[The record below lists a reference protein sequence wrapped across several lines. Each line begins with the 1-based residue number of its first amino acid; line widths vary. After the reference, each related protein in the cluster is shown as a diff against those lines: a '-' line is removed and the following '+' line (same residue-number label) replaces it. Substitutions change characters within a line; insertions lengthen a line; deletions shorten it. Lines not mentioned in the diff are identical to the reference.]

1 MIKKIVKNFTEL
13 TRAYSLPVSLSAF
26 FVALCWANF
35 EQVNKL
41 HAFLAFIS
49 VICLHLGGNL
59 FDDILDVILRLK
71 KGEKLSEINFC
82 NSAKARLILSSTIP
96 LKVALVLDALLF
108 GIAILCGIYFFV
120 QYGVGILGITAIS
133 AILILLYPISS
144 KFFASEIIIGT
155 LFGYV
160 LPNACFYVMTGNTS
174 LNLAHF
180 SLSLAFLIVALAHA
194 HSIMDWEN
202 DEKCGKKTLAMICQ
216 NKQNA
221 IRALGWLI
229 FCAYLNLGILV
240 SLYYLNG
247 IMIFACITI
256 PIAVE
261 LINSMKSYVALED
274 RELRP
279 RWFMGVMENWEEI
292 KKQNMHYFMYRFYLA
307 RNLAVYFAI
316 FCALARLIAINSPFV
331 S

>member
-1 MIKKIVKNFTEL
+1 MIKKIMKNFAEL
-13 TRAYSLPVSLSAF
+13 TRAYVLPITLSAF
-26 FVALCWANF
+26 FVSLCWANY

-41 HAFLAFIS
+41 NAFLTLIS

-59 FDDILDVILRLK
+59 FDDILDVTLRLK
-71 KGEKLSEINFC
+71 KGEKLNEIDFC
-82 NSAKARLILSSTIP
+82 NSAKARLILNGTIP
-96 LKVALVLDALLF
+96 LKVALALDILLF
-108 GIAILCGIYFFV
+108 GVAIVCGAYFFML
-120 QYGVGILGITAIS
+120 YGAKILTIALVS

-144 KFFASEIIIGT
+144 KFYSAEIIIGI
-155 LFGYV
+155 LFGYI

-180 SLSLAFLIVALAHA
+180 SLSLALLIVALAHT

-221 IRALGWLI
+221 IRLLGWLI
-229 FCAYLNLGILV
+229 FGAYLNLGILV
-240 SLYYLNG
+240 SLYLING

-261 LINSMKSYVALED
+261 LINSMKAYINLED
-274 RELRP
+274 KELRP
-279 RWFMGVMENWEEI
+279 RWYMGVMENWEEI
-292 KKQNMHYFMYRFYLA
+292 KKHNMHYFMYRFYLA

-316 FCALARLIAINSPFV
+316 FCACARLIAINTPFIP
-331 S
+331 

>member
-1 MIKKIVKNFTEL
+1 MIKKIIKNFAEL

-26 FVALCWANF
+26 FVALCWANY

-41 HAFLAFIS
+41 HALLALAS

-59 FDDILDVILRLK
+59 FDDILDVVLRLK
-71 KGEKLSEINFC
+71 KGEKLEEIDFC
-82 NSAKARLILSSTIP
+82 NCAKARLILSKIIP
-96 LKVALVLDALLF
+96 LKAAFAIDALFF
-108 GIAILCGIYFFV
+108 GIAIACGIYFFAV
-120 QYGVGILGITAIS
+120 YGIGILGIALVC

-144 KFFASEIIIGT
+144 KFFASELIIGV
-155 LFGYV
+155 LFGYI

-180 SLSLAFLIVALAHA
+180 SLSLALLIVALAHA

-202 DEKCGKKTLAMICQ
+202 DEKCGKKTLAMVCQ

-221 IRALGWLI
+221 IRALGWMI
-229 FCAYLNLGILV
+229 FGAYLNLGILV
-240 SLYYLNG
+240 SLYYING

-261 LINSMKSYVALED
+261 LINSMKSYVALENK
-274 RELRP
+274 ELKP
-279 RWFMGVMENWEEI
+279 RWYMGAMENWDEI

-307 RNLAVYFAI
+307 RNLAVYFAV
-316 FCALARLIAINSPFV
+316 FCALARLVAINSPFV